1 MQDWNVV
8 VSVHDQ
14 GYTRARQVLST
25 YGDVGR
31 TEFYNVLVLRVAD
44 RQAFM
49 ERFAAMVSAVP
60 DFLEIVSRVVP
71 AAVVFPF
78 QSAEEFEAKAKD
90 AVLAWLPQLAG
101 KSFHVRMHRRG
112 FKERMS
118 SQTEERLLDGLLL
131 GALEDAG
138 TPGRIDFADPDVVI
152 DVETVGQRA
161 GLALWT
167 REDIARYPF
176 IKLD

>member
-1 MQDWNVV
+1 MLDWNVV
-8 VSVHDQ
+8 VSVRDQ

-25 YGDVGR
+25 YGEVGR

-44 RQAFM
+44 RQAFLD
-49 ERFAAMVSAVP
+49 RFATMVAAVP

-71 AAVVFPF
+71 AAAVFRF
-78 QSAEEFEAKAKD
+78 QNAAEFEAKAKD
-90 AVLAWLPQLAG
+90 TVLTWLAQLAG

-118 SQTEERLLDGLLL
+118 SQTEERFLDQILLE
-131 GALEDAG
+131 ALEEAG
-138 TPGRIDFADPDVVI
+138 TPGRIDFTDPDLVI
-152 DVETVGQRA
+152 DVETVGQQA

-176 IKLD
+176 LRID